1 MGKGAAALACVVL
14 GIAAAQTTHLRI
26 SVKLAQIDIKV
37 ADSKGNPVPGLT
49 AADFE
54 LQVDAKTQKITH
66 CDYISG
72 AAPRQRPSGVAST
85 AAGIVPAA
93 LRPEDVGRTM
103 VIFVDDLSLASES
116 VPAIRAGVRKVIERD
131 MQPGD
136 LTAIIRASAGLG
148 ALQDFTTDKE
158 QLLAAAEQI
167 RWSPHGSGGAAAYHA
182 IGIDA
187 VRDKGERGLDLERT
201 RGETFAVAV
210 ADALR
215 RVIRGMGQLP
225 GRKALVLLSDY
236 MPLGA
241 EEGMQTLAGQGQ
253 AALTGDFRNVVLASI
268 RSVVDQAARSGV
280 VIYAVD
286 TRGLKS
292 LTMSAADRYDPY
304 ALSARMDQGTV
315 LELNPIWDMT
325 APRRAEY
332 IRGQLGSE
340 FLARETGGFMIYE
353 ANDIAHAIERAF
365 ADLEGYYALAFTPS
379 EEIFE
384 PTRMGEMKYRRIR
397 VRAVKP
403 GLRLRYRTGFYGVP
417 DEETGSGASRGEF
430 GLNSALDSPFRV
442 AGVPLDLDCAVLT
455 AAKDQALVH
464 VLLRID
470 PRNLPLQGPLINR
483 SAIIH
488 LLVRAYNASG
498 QAQDGGIDQ
507 RLRVSLNEEGYN
519 RAMKYGLVYAT
530 NVTVSKPGAY
540 VVRAALLDE
549 AREERGTANQFVL
562 VPNVAKSRLAL
573 SGLMPSASFAKQDD
587 VTPAEKPRTLAPGE
601 RESFAF
607 VVWNA
612 GQKDA
617 LRIRTRLI
625 RDGTLVWESPEAPLE
640 ARAKSVGGKVIARAD
655 LLVPQGTAP
664 GEYQMQVEVRDT
676 SKKGGQ
682 PAVAEQWAR
691 VGVR

>member
-1 MGKGAAALACVVL
+1 MSKGALALACAVL
-14 GIAAAQTTHLRI
+14 EIAAAQTTHLRI
-26 SVKLAQIDIKV
+26 SVKLAQIDVKV

-49 AADFE
+49 GADFE
-54 LQVDAKTQKITH
+54 LQVDGKIQKITH

-72 AAPRQRPSGVAST
+72 TAPRQRPPGVPST

-167 RWSPHGSGGAAAYHA
+167 RWIPRGSGGASAYHA

-187 VRDKGERGLDLERT
+187 VRDQGERGLALERT

-210 ADALR
+210 ADSLR
-215 RVIRGMGQLP
+215 RVIRGMAQLP

-241 EEGMQTLAGQGQ
+241 GEGIQSLPGQGQ
-253 AALTGDFRNVVLASI
+253 AVTGDFRNVVLASI
-268 RSVVDQAARSGV
+268 GAVVDQAARSGV

-286 TRGLKS
+286 TRGLNS
-292 LTMSAADRYDPY
+292 LNMTAADRYDPY
-304 ALSARMDQGTV
+304 ALSVRMDQGTS
-315 LELNPIWDMT
+315 LELNPIWDRT

-332 IRGQLGSE
+332 VRGQLGSE
-340 FLARETGGFMIYE
+340 YLARETGGFMIYE
-353 ANDIAHAIERAF
+353 ANDIAHAIERAYS
-365 ADLEGYYALAFTPS
+365 DLEGYYALAFTPS

-384 PTRMGEMKYRRIR
+384 LTRMGEKKYRRIR

-403 GLRLRYRTGFYGVP
+403 DLRLRYRTGFYGVP
-417 DEETGSGASRGEF
+417 DEETASGPSRGEL
-430 GLNSALDSPFRV
+430 GLNSALDSPFRA
-442 AGVPLDLDCAVLT
+442 AGVPLDLDCAVLA
-455 AAKDQALVH
+455 AAKDHASVH

-470 PRNLPLQGPLINR
+470 PRNLPLEGPLINR

-488 LLVRAYNASG
+488 LLVRAYDASG
-498 QAQDGGIDQ
+498 AAVEGGIDQ
-507 RLRVSLNEEGYN
+507 RLRVSLNEEGYK

-530 NVTVSKPGAY
+530 TVTVNKPGPY

-573 SGLMPSASFAKQDD
+573 SGLMPSASFVKKDD

-601 RESFAF
+601 HESFAF

-612 GQKDA
+612 AQKDA
-617 LRIRTRLI
+617 LRLRMRLV
-625 RDGTLVWESPEAPLE
+625 RDGVPVWESPEAPLE
-640 ARAKSVGGKVIARAD
+640 ARAKSLDGGVVARAD

-676 SKKGGQ
+676 SRKGKQ